1 MINGY
6 FVNAFSSMGL
16 ARYDNVECI
25 YDGTTPLTAL
35 MYNVRY
41 VLSNSVNSNGG
52 YKVIDKADGYY
63 IYEADTLAGYGFMA
77 DESLKNWKAD
87 GSVAENQSSFL
98 TLGYGECTEND
109 MDEIMDIIPWST
121 VTHDY
126 SQILGM
132 LDVYSQPFSSH
143 IDEMYY
149 LGDFEKTWVGKYT
162 YTSTSTYSASVQI
175 KFVADKDM
183 DLYVYSYDTRDQYV
197 MISVDGEERSETTY
211 YDTAQLVYGGHVKKG
226 QKVRVSVYGG
236 AAIGETAEKQIQ
248 LYSFNTELF
257 DKVKQYIT
265 DETLISD
272 GFSGDTFKGH
282 VTAKKDGVLY
292 LAFPYSDGYTIYVD
306 GKRAE
311 KLLLGKGNMGVELTG
326 GEHEIVL
333 EYHTPGLVPGIIVS
347 VAGVIMFVFIC
358 LYDSRR
364 KSTEDLE

>member
-1 MINGY
+1 
-6 FVNAFSSMGL
+6 
-16 ARYDNVECI
+16 
-25 YDGTTPLTAL
+25 
-35 MYNVRY
+35 
-41 VLSNSVNSNGG
+41 
-52 YKVIDKADGYY
+52 
-63 IYEADTLAGYGFMA
+63 
-77 DESLKNWKAD
+77 
-87 GSVAENQSSFL
+87 
-98 TLGYGECTEND
+98 
-109 MDEIMDIIPWST
+109 
-121 VTHDY
+121 
-126 SQILGM
+126 
-132 LDVYSQPFSSH
+132 
-143 IDEMYY
+143 
-149 LGDFEKTWVGKYT
+149 
-162 YTSTSTYSASVQI
+162 
-175 KFVADKDM
+175 M

-197 MISVDGEERSETTY
+197 MISVDGEESAETSY

-272 GFSGDTFKGH
+272 GFSGNTFKGH

-306 GKRAE
+306 GKKAE

-326 GEHEIVL
+326 GEHEITL